1 MRGTAVARTL
11 SVVSHV
17 WPELEGAQQGS
28 LGTSWAERKQLHPQK
43 LKRPSLSGVFHNVES
58 DHARSGSVSGTS
70 GRSAAMEEAQPA
82 STKSA
87 PPEIIVEQP

>member
-43 LKRPSLSGVFHNVES
+43 LKRPALSGVFHNVES